1 LIHLKNVAL
10 ISNNIE
16 ALLKLKCWLIK
27 SIFIKL
33 FFRVELIVQ
42 FVAGEVLHIFW
53 SMVNSD
59 LKKSSLEE
67 TAFGCK
73 VDVSRLAVGKYYTLK
88 CLISFF
94 LKITQM
100 FKILEVCDGK
110 IDSRVNE
117 FTFTII

>member
-1 LIHLKNVAL
+1 MIHLKNVAL
-10 ISNNIE
+10 ISNNIGT
-16 ALLKLKCWLIK
+16 LLKLKCWLIK

-42 FVAGEVLHIFW
+42 FVTGEVLHIFW
-53 SMVNSD
+53 SMVNSN

-73 VDVSRLAVGKYYTLK
+73 VDVSGLAVGKYYTLK